1 MKTDYEKLQMQIK
14 FIKNDIR
21 KICSSAHW
29 TSERLKDADNNVPKY
44 FIDQH
49 GVSAKAINEAYFV
62 GRQAGRLDMAQAII
76 GVIGEPD
83 DVKPIDAL
91 DR

>member
-29 TSERLKDADNNVPKY
+29 TSERLKAADGNVPKY

-49 GVSAKAINEAYFV
+49 GITAEAINEAYFV
-62 GRQAGRLDMAQAII
+62 GRQAGRLNMAKEII
-76 GVIGEPD
+76 EVIGENE
-83 DVKPIDAL
+83 
-91 DR
+91 